1 MRAFQEQGALG
12 LILELEKRLHYG
24 STCPGKGNGC
34 FHCKEFGHIKRY
46 CPKLDRRPNVMHAGE
61 ARDHGRMVTPS
72 GAGTSG
78 VDDPARGKR
87 MVTESGCGKSADR
100 VVAVGDLC
108 KVSDQASGIGPMS
121 AKKVRTLLRK
131 RDRYSFSKCHKRNLY
146 HCVDMRN
153 DVLAGFNPG
162 NGLAGIDYD
171 FGGVYLCQGLGDDFD
186 FREYQSRKP
195 RLIQRFSLERERC
208 IWEGEIL
215 GYTGGF
221 SPKREF
227 NTLAQVMKQYFGSSY
242 VAMLWLKL
250 CSNTL
255 AQVMKQ
261 YFGSSY
267 VAMLWLKL
275 CSNTLAQVMKQYFG
289 SSYVA
294 MLWLKLCSNT
304 LAQAILHYGSTCP
317 GKGNGCFHCKEFG
330 HIKRYCP
337 KLDRRPNVMHAG
349 EARDHGRMVTPS
361 GAGTSGVDDPAR
373 GKRMVTE
380 SGCGKSADRVVAV
393 GDLCKVSDQAS
404 GIGPM
409 SAKKVR
415 TLLRKRDRYS
425 FSKCHKRNL
434 YHCVDMRND
443 VLAGFNP
450 GNGLARKLL
459 LFRERQ
465 ESIMIL
471 VEYPCAKG
479 LGDDFDFRG
488 LELEEKR
495 EKGAFQKQGAL
506 GLILE
511 LAKRNTLAQVMKQYF
526 GSSYVAMLW
535 LKLCSNTLAQVMK
548 QYFGSSYVAML
559 WLKLCS
565 NTLAQVMK
573 QYFGSSYVAMLWL
586 KLCSN
591 TLAQVM

>member
-1 MRAFQEQGALG
+1 RDPKVGGGVGRIREVAKNRTPI
-12 LILELEKRLHYG
+12 LIKQHFGSSYVATLWLKLCSKTLAQVMKQYFGSSYVAMLWLKLCSNTLAQVMKQYFGSSYVAMLWLKLCSNTLVQVMKQYFGSSYVAMLWLKLCSNTLAQVMKQYFGSSYVAMLWLKLCSNTLAQCNKCGRLHYG

-100 VVAVGDLC
+100 VVAVGDMC

-121 AKKVRTLLRK
+121 AKKVRSLIRK

-146 HCVDMRN
+146 HSVDMRN

-162 NGLAGIDYD
+162 NGLARDPKVG
-171 FGGVYLCQGLGDDFD
+171 GGVGRIREVAKNRTPILIKQHFGSSYVATLWLKLCI
-186 FREYQSRKP
+186 K
-195 RLIQRFSLERERC
+195 
-208 IWEGEIL
+208 
-215 GYTGGF
+215 
-221 SPKREF
+221 
-227 NTLAQVMKQYFGSSY
+227 TLAQVMKQYFGSSY

-250 CSNTL
+250 CS
-255 AQVMKQ
+255 
-261 YFGSSY
+261 
-267 VAMLWLKL
+267 
-275 CSNTLAQVMKQYFG
+275 
-289 SSYVA
+289 
-294 MLWLKLCSNT
+294 
-304 LAQAILHYGSTCP
+304 
-317 GKGNGCFHCKEFG
+317 
-330 HIKRYCP
+330 
-337 KLDRRPNVMHAG
+337 
-349 EARDHGRMVTPS
+349 
-361 GAGTSGVDDPAR
+361 
-373 GKRMVTE
+373 
-380 SGCGKSADRVVAV
+380 
-393 GDLCKVSDQAS
+393 
-404 GIGPM
+404 
-409 SAKKVR
+409 
-415 TLLRKRDRYS
+415 
-425 FSKCHKRNL
+425 
-434 YHCVDMRND
+434 
-443 VLAGFNP
+443 
-450 GNGLARKLL
+450 
-459 LFRERQ
+459 
-465 ESIMIL
+465 
-471 VEYPCAKG
+471 
-479 LGDDFDFRG
+479 
-488 LELEEKR
+488 
-495 EKGAFQKQGAL
+495 
-506 GLILE
+506 
-511 LAKRNTLAQVMKQYF
+511 NTLAQVMKQYF